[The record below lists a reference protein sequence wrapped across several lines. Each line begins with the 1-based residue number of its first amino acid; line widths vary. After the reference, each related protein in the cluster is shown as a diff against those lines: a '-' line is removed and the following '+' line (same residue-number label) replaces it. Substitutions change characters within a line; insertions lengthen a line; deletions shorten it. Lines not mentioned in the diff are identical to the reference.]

1 LSEPEGRAGLTDK
14 LDADA
19 RIVQSPRP
27 RESETDRYEGAVPVA
42 VRLNCDNQNRL
53 APADGTNARAESRCA
68 ALARLRGMV
77 ARSHVDGRRVV
88 APR

>member
-42 VRLNCDNQNRL
+42 VRLNCDNHCWWRRRQESFRL
-53 APADGTNARAESRCA
+53 CWIGACGASDPSA
-68 ALARLRGMV
+68 V
-77 ARSHVDGRRVV
+77 
-88 APR
+88 